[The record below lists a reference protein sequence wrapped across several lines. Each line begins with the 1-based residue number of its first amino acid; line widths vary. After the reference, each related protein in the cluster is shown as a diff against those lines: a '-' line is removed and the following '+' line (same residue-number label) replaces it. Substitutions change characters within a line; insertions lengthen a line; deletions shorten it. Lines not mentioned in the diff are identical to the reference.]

1 MIKLRVSYATE
12 QEKDKLLLLIK
23 SVFRLKKEPK
33 PYKEKGP
40 CKYMRMD
47 LFNK

>member
-33 PYKEKGP
+33 SYEKGP
-40 CKYMRMD
+40 NKKIYLD